1 MKIPG
6 PNPLL
11 EPWTAPFE
19 GPPFGNLNPEHFRE
33 AFEVAFA
40 QTRAEIAKIEA
51 DPAPPSFANSIEA
64 LERSGR
70 TLRRS
75 SAVFFCL
82 ANADTNDDLL
92 AIERD
97 VAPKLARLRSEIYSS
112 RALFDRIE
120 TLHTRRGELALGPEQ
135 ARVLDRY
142 RTIFLRN
149 GAGLPEQSKA
159 RLTEIAGR
167 LAALGTQFA
176 QNVLSAE
183 KAFALPLAAPED
195 FEGLPE
201 PIISAAAEAAIE
213 RGMPGSHFITLSRS
227 SIEPFLQFSTRR
239 DLREKAFRAWLARG
253 EGEGA
258 ADNCAAA
265 SEMLRLRAE
274 HAQILGFANFAAF
287 RLADEMAKTP
297 EAALDLLRAVWE
309 RALVRARQ
317 EEAALQAIAA
327 AEGSNFE
334 IAPWDWRYYTEKR
347 RKQEFGFDEAGLK
360 PYLQLEKIIEAAFY
374 TANRL
379 FGLAFQE
386 REDIPLYHPDARC
399 WTVTG
404 PHGREIALFI
414 GDYFARPSKRS
425 GAWMNLLREQQKLD
439 GDVKPIVL
447 NVMNFAKPSAGQPCL
462 LSFEEAR
469 TLFHEFGHAL
479 HGMLSNVTYPLL
491 SGTNVARDF
500 VELPSQLFENWLEQ
514 PEVLRRFALHCETGE
529 HLPDNLAAKVVSARQ
544 FNQGFATVEYAACA
558 LVDLALHEDEAAAA
572 DVLAFERNELER
584 LGMPASIAMR
594 HRIPH
599 FQHIFAGDSYAAGY
613 YSYLWS
619 DVLAAD
625 AFAAFEESGDTF
637 AREAARRLCTH
648 IYSSGNR
655 HDPGE
660 SYEAFRGR
668 PPDAEALLRQRGL
681 A

>member
-19 GPPFGNLNPEHFRE
+19 GPPFGSLNPEHFCE
-33 AFEVAFA
+33 AFAVAFA
-40 QTRAEIAKIEA
+40 QTRAGIA
-51 DPAPPSFANSIEA
+51 
-64 LERSGR
+64 R
-70 TLRRS
+70 
-75 SAVFFCL
+75 
-82 ANADTNDDLL
+82 
-92 AIERD
+92 
-97 VAPKLARLRSEIYSS
+97 
-112 RALFDRIE
+112 
-120 TLHTRRGELALGPEQ
+120 
-135 ARVLDRY
+135 
-142 RTIFLRN
+142 
-149 GAGLPEQSKA
+149 
-159 RLTEIAGR
+159 R

-253 EGEGA
+253 EGA

-334 IAPWDWRYYTEKR
+334 IVSFNDPASTEKR

-462 LSFEEAR
+462 LSFDEAR